1 MKVKFNR
8 EEFLQNVLLPASRFD
23 NAATLKLGGGMIGV
37 VAYKTTANNSQ
48 LFLISDI
55 KVDVGA
61 DEELTLNIGDLRKF
75 IVALKNI
82 PDVEVELECSDAM
95 VSYDSDSLRFRF
107 HLIHNGA
114 MKKLVVSRESIN
126 ALVSTTMFN
135 VSSET
140 VKNLL
145 LVMSCMPGVSKLYI
159 RTDNG
164 VVRCTQTD
172 KTIPST
178 DSIDIVLSNEFT
190 GKELDDIIICE
201 DVFRLMASSKFDIC
215 RVGVTDSKA
224 VIFEIG
230 TNSSTTK
237 YIVPCK
243 VK

>member
-1 MKVKFNR
+1 MKVKFNK

-23 NAATLKLGGGMIGV
+23 NTATLKIGDGAIGV

-48 LFLISDI
+48 LFLISDT
-55 KVDVGA
+55 KVDAGT
-61 DEELTLNIGDLRKF
+61 DEEITLNIGDLRKF

-82 PDVEVELECSDAM
+82 PDAEVELECTDAI
-95 VSYDSDSLRFRF
+95 VLYDSGPFKFRF
-107 HLIHNGA
+107 HLIHNSA

-126 ALVSTTMFN
+126 ALIPSTTFN

-140 VKNLL
+140 VKIFLV
-145 LVMSCMPGVSKLYI
+145 VMSCMSGVSKLYI

-178 DSIDIVLSNEFT
+178 DSIDIVLSNEFE

-201 DVFRLMASSKFDIC
+201 DVFRLLSSAKFDFC
-215 RVGVTDSKA
+215 RVGVTDSK
-224 VIFEIG
+224 VVLFEIG
-230 TNSSTTK
+230 TNTSTTK